1 MALNFPGP
9 YDAELNSIAR
19 REKMAQ
25 LMQQQALQPL
35 EINSFQGYQ
44 APISPLQGI
53 AKVLQMYIGSKQT
66 DEAEQARQLLGL
78 KAQTEGENLI
88 APFVGGQVNPKP
100 VAVQPTTPIAQPAQ
114 ASVEPPVAQAFPIGA
129 SGSDQLP
136 PVAEASSP
144 NATQNVVSPTAST
157 TAPASA
163 PTVAPQKDIR
173 QLVRAMMNP
182 YAAPVAKI
190 LLEQELKNIAPTELS
205 RKLVEAGYPV
215 GSPEYQTFMRGTIN
229 KEATQSHAPGSVIQG
244 PQGIAHIPKTS
255 ENVNIQYP
263 SGNLNAPVA
272 AEVPNAA
279 DITSRQSAK
288 VAGSEAIARETGTL
302 AAKELAAMHSAAQNA
317 QTTVDQANKI
327 NDLIASGAFAGATAD
342 IKLQLAKLFN
352 VAGADNNE
360 VIKNTEVL
368 ISQLGQNVLN
378 SAKTSGLGTGQGFT
392 DDDRKFLEKVVGGSI
407 TLNAETLKELGRISK
422 DVAQKSV
429 SQWNSRFDKMSP
441 DIAKNAGWSKVE
453 LSGVHSQADIQA
465 ELRRRGLIK

>member
-35 EINSFQGYQ
+35 EINSFQGFQ

-136 PVAEASSP
+136 A
-144 NATQNVVSPTAST
+144 VSEVRPTGTAPTVSTTAST
-157 TAPASA
+157 AASTAA

-229 KEATQSHAPGSVIQG
+229 KEATQSHVPGSVIQG

-255 ENVNIQYP
+255 ENVSIQYP

-272 AEVPNAA
+272 VEVPNAA

-392 DDDRKFLEKVVGGSI
+392 DKDKDFLEKVVGGSI

>member
-35 EINSFQGYQ
+35 EINSFQGFQ

-136 PVAEASSP
+136 A
-144 NATQNVVSPTAST
+144 VSEVRQTGIAPTVSTTAST
-157 TAPASA
+157 AASTAA

-255 ENVNIQYP
+255 ENVSIQYP

-272 AEVPNAA
+272 VEVPNAA

-360 VIKNTEVL
+360 IIKNTEVL

-392 DDDRKFLEKVVGGSI
+392 DSDRKFLEKVVGGSI